1 MLHDQK
7 LPLHILSGFLGSGKT
22 TLLPSGCV
30 CCQIRGELKT
40 ALLDLYERRVR
51 GMLPPFSQ
59 VLHYRKI
66 IRPVSSQTFCH
77 VLAGAAATW
86 PSAQHN
92 RTQTAGVM
100 ISHSGTRR
108 NAGILSGVL
117 AGWTSRRR
125 VSM

>member
-59 VLHYRKI
+59 VLHYRKNHPACVVADVLSCLSRCRSNMA
-66 IRPVSSQTFCH
+66 IR
-77 VLAGAAATW
+77 
-86 PSAQHN
+86 SA
-92 RTQTAGVM
+92 
-100 ISHSGTRR
+100 
-108 NAGILSGVL
+108 
-117 AGWTSRRR
+117 
-125 VSM
+125 